1 MVNHLQH
8 APGNTFSI
16 ESKYT
21 EHYKAEVGD
30 RGIGDQLFHVF
41 LHHGNKCGVD
51 NTDNSKRG
59 DQWSKLVGGFRK
71 QRDGKAHI
79 TVGTHFQQDSGEDN
93 RTGRW
98 CFRMRIGQPSM
109 KREHRDLDGKCEG
122 KGKEKPD
129 LRSHIKFE
137 AEELQQTEVGDACFH
152 SFKIQEDQRYQHQE
166 RSDHRVYE
174 EFNRGI
180 NFIFSTQDT
189 DHEVHRNQHYFP
201 EYIEQ
206 EQVKRDERTQHAGFK
221 QQQAD
226 HVLFHLF
233 FNSGERRKDSDRH
246 DKRSEYNEPQTDT
259 VNSDIVAHYERSGSD
274 PWQVLGKLELGV

>member
-8 APGNTFSI
+8 AAGNTFSI

-21 EHYKAEVGD
+21 EHYKAEVGNG
-30 RGIGDQLFHVF
+30 GIGDQLFDVF
-41 LHHGNKCGVD
+41 LHHGDKCGVD
-51 NTDNSKRG
+51 DTDNGKRG
-59 DQWSKLVGGFRK
+59 DQWSKLVGRFRE

-93 RTGRW
+93 RTGRR
-98 CFRMRIGQPSM
+98 CFRMRIRQPCM
-109 KREHRDLDGKCEG
+109 EREHRDLDGKREG

-137 AEELQQTEVGDACFH
+137 DEKLQQTEVGDAGFH

-166 RSDHRVYE
+166 RSDHRVDE
-174 EFNRGI
+174 ELHRSI
-180 NFIFSTQDT
+180 NFIFPTPDT
-189 DHEVHRNQHYFP
+189 DHEVHRNQHNFP
-201 EYIEQ
+201 EYVEQ
-206 EQVKRDERTQHAGFK
+206 EQVERDERTQHACFK

-226 HVLFHLF
+226 HVLFHLLF
-233 FNSGERRKDSDRH
+233 DSCIRRKDGDRH
-246 DKRSEYNEPQTDT
+246 DKRSEYNQPQTDT
-259 VNSDIVAHYERSGSD
+259 VNTYIVAHYERSGSD